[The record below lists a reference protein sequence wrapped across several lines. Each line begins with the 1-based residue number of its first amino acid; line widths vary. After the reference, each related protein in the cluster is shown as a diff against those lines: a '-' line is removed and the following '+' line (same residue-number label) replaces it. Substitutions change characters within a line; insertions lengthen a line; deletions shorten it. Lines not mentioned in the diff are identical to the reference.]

1 MLGIHVRK
9 IHNKSGLSDGLSE
22 MFNEL
27 KFAESA
33 QVFLLNPFSGA
44 NTLTDEDMR
53 KIATIAAEKHII
65 AHGSYV
71 DNPWNNES
79 VELIR
84 REFELCHRTG
94 IQGLVVHLGN
104 STNKSIKTVLRHIM
118 KFDERLLSETI
129 LWLEINSVKSN
140 ENSFETPEKINKLF
154 DKILLI
160 LQSEKS
166 QLIVGLCIDTAHL
179 WACGTSLTTYAS
191 AKKFML
197 SLSDNI
203 PIMFHLNDSKSEF
216 GSGKDVHEC
225 ITKGKIW
232 SDITLNKSG
241 LAYIAEYALKN
252 NSVVILERE
261 SIDDMKHEIKILKK
275 LELI

>member
-9 IHNKSGLSDGLSE
+9 IPNSKTGLSDGLSE
-22 MFNEL
+22 MFDEL

-44 NTLTDEDMR
+44 NTLSDEDMH
-53 KIATIAAEKHII
+53 KIAIIAGKKHII

-71 DNPWNNES
+71 DNPWNSES

-84 REFELCHRTG
+84 REFELCYKTG

-104 STNKSIKTVLRHIM
+104 NTNKSIKNVLEHIM
-118 KFDERLLSETI
+118 KFDKRLLAETI

-140 ENSFETPEKINKLF
+140 ANSFETPEKINKLF
-154 DKILLI
+154 EKITSI
-160 LQSEKS
+160 TNKS

-179 WACGTSLTTYAS
+179 WSCGTSLTTYTS
-191 AKKFML
+191 AKKFL
-197 SLSDNI
+197 SSLNDI

-216 GSGKDVHEC
+216 SSGKDVHEC

-232 SDITLNKSG
+232 SDIELNKSG
-241 LAYIAEYALKN
+241 LKYIAEYALMN
-252 NSVVILERE
+252 NSIIILERE
-261 SIDDMKHEIKILKK
+261 NINDIKHEIKILEQ
-275 LELI
+275 LGLI